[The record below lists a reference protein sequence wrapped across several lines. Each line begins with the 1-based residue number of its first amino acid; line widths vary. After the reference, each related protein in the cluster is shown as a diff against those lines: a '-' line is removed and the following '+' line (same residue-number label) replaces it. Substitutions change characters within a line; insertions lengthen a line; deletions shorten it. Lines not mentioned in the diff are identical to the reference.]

1 MSTKRKLKNKIK
13 YCAAILLVNLLFFS
27 CPSAE
32 AATLYLSS
40 NASSLAVGETMTLYV
55 ILNSQGEAVNNA
67 EVTVRFPTDLIDVV
81 SVSKGGSILSL
92 WVEDPSFSNSSGVI
106 SFNGG
111 IPTPGFVGSQGS
123 LISILIRA
131 KKVGRAEL
139 SFSGAAVRANDGL
152 GTDVLAGQ
160 SGKVL
165 TIVAKEE
172 PVVKPTEPTPTEP
185 TPEPVKPTPT
195 KPSSTLYLSS
205 STHPNQDQWYKEV
218 NAAFQ
223 WNIPIG
229 ADAVQLGIENSSSG
243 LPTVIYSPAISEK
256 TIKDLS
262 DGIWY
267 FKIRARKDGTWGPVV
282 TYRVKIDSVAPE
294 KRKVEFNYDSDR
306 QVLRITADIQDVTSG
321 VDHYDLFVNNNLVKN
336 IPASDVIDGRY
347 DLDLKAT
354 GDNTAKLVAY
364 DGAGN
369 SVEAT
374 GSFYS
379 ATAPIPQLNPIRSL
393 VSANEPLF
401 VGGRVQNP
409 NIEVAINIKNKDSN
423 ELMVF
428 KTKSNDD
435 LSFAVMGPKL
445 KPGNYDIWAE
455 VSSGGKTAAS
465 THLQTKATTHL
476 LITIGALTMTAFPI
490 VSAIIII
497 ILLLAAAAYFWARS
511 FVTSTPRP
519 RAKTTVVKRD
529 NVKVLLLFKKRL
541 EGHLGL
547 LQTTR
552 HNRILTREEKAIKKD
567 IESDLDE
574 IDKAMQRRRR

>member
-1 MSTKRKLKNKIK
+1 
-13 YCAAILLVNLLFFS
+13 
-27 CPSAE
+27 
-32 AATLYLSS
+32 
-40 NASSLAVGETMTLYV
+40 MTLYV

-165 TIVAKEE
+165 TIVGKEE
-172 PVVKPTEPTPTEP
+172 VEAKPTEPTPTEP
-185 TPEPVKPTPT
+185 IPEPVKPTPT

-218 NAAFQ
+218 NVAFG
-223 WNIPIG
+223 WNIPTG
-229 ADAVQLGIENSSSG
+229 SDAVQLGIENSSAG
-243 LPTVIYSPAISEK
+243 LPTVIYSPVISEK

-282 TYRVKIDSVAPE
+282 THKVKIDSVAPE
-294 KRKVEFNYDSDR
+294 KRKVEFNYDSDK
-306 QVLRITADIQDVTSG
+306 QVLRITADIWDATSG
-321 VDHYDLFVNNNLVKN
+321 VDHYDLFINNNLVKN
-336 IPASDVIDGRY
+336 IPAIDFVDGRY

-354 GDNTAKLVAY
+354 GDNKVKLVAY

-393 VSANEPLF
+393 VSSNEPLF
-401 VGGRVQNP
+401 VSGRVQNP

-423 ELMVF
+423 ELIVL
-428 KTKSNDD
+428 KTKSNTD

-455 VSSGGKTAAS
+455 VSSGGKTATSA
-465 THLQTKATTHL
+465 HLQTRSTTHL

-490 VSAIIII
+490 VGAIIII

-511 FVTSTPRP
+511 FTTSAVRP
-519 RAKTTVVKRD
+519 RAKTTVVKKD
-529 NVKVLLLFKKRL
+529 NVKVLFLFKKRL

-547 LQTTR
+547 LQATR